1 MTNEELILERLE
13 SIESQLAPLAQSAK
27 SMAEFKDDLTFLAQP
42 ATQALV
48 KELADVEASFQ
59 LEDLMEL
66 AKRMLRSVRNITWS
80 LGQLENIIDFVT
92 TLEPLLKTSV
102 PQIVNYLDDLEQRG
116 VLRIIGA
123 TLDFRSK
130 VAEAYTP
137 EDIDQIGD
145 GLVALL
151 NLAKKISDPQTAA
164 LLEHL
169 AEVPASVDLTAS
181 KDVGPWG
188 LFCACYNKEVKEGLG
203 VLMELTKAMGKMK
216 GE

>member
-1 MTNEELILERLE
+1 MTNEEMILERLE
-13 SIESQLAPLAQSAK
+13 SIEGQLAPLAQSAK

-80 LGQLENIIDFVT
+80 LGQLENMIDFVT

-116 VLRIIGA
+116 VFRIIGA

-130 VAEAYTP
+130 VAETYTP

-151 NLAKKISDPQTAA
+151 NLAKKISDPQAAA

-169 AEVPASVDLTAS
+169 AEVPASVDLKAC
-181 KDVGPWG
+181 KDVGPVG
-188 LFCACYNKEVKEGLG
+188 LLWACNTKEVKEGLG
-203 VLMELTKAMGKMK
+203 VLMELTKAMGKVK

>member
-1 MTNEELILERLE
+1 
-13 SIESQLAPLAQSAK
+13 
-27 SMAEFKDDLTFLAQP
+27 
-42 ATQALV
+42 
-48 KELADVEASFQ
+48 
-59 LEDLMEL
+59 
-66 AKRMLRSVRNITWS
+66 MLRSVRNITWS

-116 VLRIIGA
+116 VFRIIGA

-130 VAEAYTP
+130 VAETYSP

-151 NLAKKISDPQTAA
+151 NLAKKISDPQAAA
-164 LLEHL
+164 LLENL
-169 AEVPASVDLTAS
+169 ADVPASVDLTAS
-181 KDVGPWG
+181 KDVGPVG
-188 LFCACYNKEVKEGLG
+188 LLWACNTKEVKEGLG